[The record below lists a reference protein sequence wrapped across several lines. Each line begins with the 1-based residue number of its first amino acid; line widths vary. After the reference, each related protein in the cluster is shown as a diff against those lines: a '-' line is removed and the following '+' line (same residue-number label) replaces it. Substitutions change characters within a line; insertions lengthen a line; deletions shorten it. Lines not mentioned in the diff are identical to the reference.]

1 MAGDIAISVDSAGT
15 TTSDHVTGTTRKGLD
30 GSTKKALNVFAL
42 DTMEHAHYQV
52 HQSNFWTV
60 SHIFNIDASS
70 TGEMLI
76 TTGTHKTHI
85 GFGFNGGFD
94 FRWSLLEGITVTSN
108 GTTLTAYNNNR
119 SAPTATLNGWNY
131 APVGATLGTT
141 IFNEY
146 IPGGIG
152 PHALGGSGGGP
163 VRNGSEWILAANTKY
178 LFRILNLANTT
189 QTASMV
195 FNYYESNGVP

>member
-1 MAGDIAISVDSAGT
+1 MAGDIAIRVDSGGT
-15 TTSDHVTGTTRKGLD
+15 TTSDHVTGTNRKGLD
-30 GSTKKALNVFAL
+30 GSTQKALNVFAL
-42 DTMEHAHYQV
+42 DAMEHAHYQV
-52 HQSNFWTV
+52 HQSNFWSV
-60 SHIFNIDASS
+60 SEIFNINAS
-70 TGEMLI
+70 TTAEMLLV
-76 TTGTHKTHI
+76 TGSHKTHI

-94 FRWSLLEGITVTSN
+94 FLFSLLENVTITAL

-119 SAPTATLNGWNY
+119 SNPTATVNGWY
-131 APVGATLGTT
+131 STPTGATLGTT
-141 IFNEY
+141 IFSEY

-178 LFRILNLANTT
+178 IFRILNLANTT